1 MEFSISKMKEVMKT
15 QTDKRVSRE
24 ATEELSR
31 DLEKRGKEVTEKAIK
46 IAESKGRVTVRAED
60 IREALLEEN

>member
-24 ATEELSR
+24 ATEELSK
-31 DLEKRGKEVTEKAIK
+31 DLESRGKEVTEKAIK
-46 IAESKGRVTVRAED
+46 IAESNGRVTVRAQD
-60 IREALLEEN
+60 IREALEQEN

>member
-24 ATEELSR
+24 ATEELSK
-31 DLEKRGKEVTEKAIK
+31 DLENRGKEVTEKAVK

-60 IREALLEEN
+60 IREALEQER

>member
-24 ATEELSR
+24 ATEELSK
-31 DLEKRGKEVTEKAIK
+31 DLEEKGKEITEKAVK
-46 IAESKGRVTVRAED
+46 LAESKGRVTVRTED
-60 IREALLEEN
+60 IREAINKA

>member
-24 ATEELSR
+24 ATEELSQ
-31 DLEKRGKEVTEKAIK
+31 DLEVRAKKVTEKAIK
-46 IAESKGRVTVRAED
+46 IAEGKGRVTVRAED
-60 IREALLEEN
+60 IREALEQER

>member
-24 ATEELSR
+24 ATEELSK
-31 DLEKRGKEVTEKAIK
+31 DLEEKGKEITENAVKL
-46 IAESKGRVTVRAED
+46 AESKGRVTVRAED
-60 IREALLEEN
+60 IREAINKA

>member
-24 ATEELSR
+24 ATEELSQ
-31 DLEKRGKEVTEKAIK
+31 DLEARGKEVTEKAIK

-60 IREALLEEN
+60 IREALEQER

>member
-24 ATEELSR
+24 ATEELSK
-31 DLEKRGKEVTEKAIK
+31 DLEEKGKEITEKAVNL
-46 IAESKGRVTVRAED
+46 AESKGRVTVRAED
-60 IREALLEEN
+60 IREAINKA